1 MDIRIAGVIRESIVD
16 GPGIRF
22 VVFTQGCKH
31 NCEGCQNPETHSFN
45 GGYITDTQKIIN
57 EVKKNPM
64 IKGVTLSGGDPL
76 FQPEATLD
84 LCKKLKENNYNVII
98 YTGFT
103 YEQLV
108 SMKNETIMEIL
119 SNCDTLVDGKFVLKL
134 RSLSCRFR
142 GSTNQRL
149 VNVPET
155 LKQGRVVLENWS
167 ENEL

>member
-1 MDIRIAGVIRESIVD
+1 MKIRLAGVIRESIVD

-31 NCEGCQNPETHSFN
+31 GCKGCQNPETHDMD
-45 GGYITDTQKIIN
+45 GGYLTDTQKIVDA
-57 EVKKNPM
+57 VKQNKI

-76 FQPEATLD
+76 FQPKATLD
-84 LCKKLKENNYNVII
+84 LCQKLKAEGYDIMI
-98 YTGFT
+98 YTGYVF
-103 YEQLV
+103 ENLLK
-108 SMKNETIMEIL
+108 MNDEDIL
-119 SNCDTLVDGKFVLKL
+119 GILKLCDTLVDGPFILEK

-149 VNVPET
+149 IDV
-155 LKQGRVVLENWS
+155 QASLEKGEVILRDWG

>member
-1 MDIRIAGVIRESIVD
+1 MEIRIAGVIRESIVD

-31 NCEGCQNPETHSFN
+31 NCQGCQNPETHSFD
-45 GGYITDTQKIIN
+45 GGYTTDTQKIIE
-57 EVKKNPM
+57 EVKKNPI
-64 IKGVTLSGGDPL
+64 IKGVTLSGGDPM
-76 FQPEATLD
+76 FQPAATLD
-84 LCKKLKENNYNVII
+84 LCKKLKENNYNVMI
-98 YTGFT
+98 YTGYT

-108 SMKNETIMEIL
+108 EMNNEDIMGIL
-119 SNCDTLVDGKFVLKL
+119 SNCDTLVDGRFILKL

-149 VNVPET
+149 INMPET
-155 LKQGRVVLENWS
+155 LKQGRVVTHDWE

>member
-1 MDIRIAGVIRESIVD
+1 MEIRIAGVIRESIVD

-31 NCEGCQNPETHSFN
+31 NCQGCQNPETHSFD
-45 GGYITDTQKIIN
+45 GGYITDTQKIID
-57 EVKKNPM
+57 EVKKNPI
-64 IKGVTLSGGDPL
+64 IKGVTLSGGDPM
-76 FQPEATLD
+76 FQPAATLD
-84 LCKKLKENNYNVII
+84 LCKKLKENNYNVMI
-98 YTGFT
+98 YTGYT

-108 SMKNETIMEIL
+108 EMNNEDIMGIL
-119 SNCDTLVDGKFVLKL
+119 SNCDTLVDGRFILKL

-149 VNVPET
+149 INMPET
-155 LKQGRVVLENWS
+155 LKQGRVVLQNWG